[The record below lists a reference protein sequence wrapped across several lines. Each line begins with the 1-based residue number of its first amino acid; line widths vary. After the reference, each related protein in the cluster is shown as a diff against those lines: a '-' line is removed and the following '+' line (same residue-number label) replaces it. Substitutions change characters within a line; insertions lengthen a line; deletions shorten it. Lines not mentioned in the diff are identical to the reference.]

1 MRWLLGLAL
10 AVLAQGAWAE
20 VQIEALMAKRP
31 PKLLSETGI
40 FTDMAAMTPAPG
52 LVGYDLATP
61 LFTDY
66 ADKTRYIYTPDPA
79 PYQVSAVLEF
89 PVGSVLVKTFHYG
102 AQKVETRLLVHRD
115 GGWAAYPYVW
125 TEDGQ
130 DARLKAAGADL
141 VVQTDRGEIA
151 YRVPNMNQCKSCHV
165 SANKEILP
173 IGPKLRN
180 LNHGDQLARLVAAG
194 VLAKTRNDAPGL
206 PVWNDPEAPL
216 EDRARAY
223 LDANCA
229 HCHAPGLPADTSALY
244 LNWEET
250 RPAHLGIRK
259 TPVAAGRGSGG
270 MDWAIAPGAPDQ
282 SFLLYRLASD
292 DPGIMM
298 PELGRGLVHEEGVA
312 LIREWIASLD

>member
-1 MRWLLGLAL
+1 M
-10 AVLAQGAWAE
+10 
-20 VQIEALMAKRP
+20 
-31 PKLLSETGI
+31 
-40 FTDMAAMTPAPG
+40 
-52 LVGYDLATP
+52 
-61 LFTDY
+61 
-66 ADKTRYIYTPDPA
+66 
-79 PYQVSAVLEF
+79 
-89 PVGSVLVKTFHYG
+89 
-102 AQKVETRLLVHRD
+102 
-115 GGWAAYPYVW
+115 
-125 TEDGQ
+125 
-130 DARLKAAGADL
+130 
-141 VVQTDRGEIA
+141 
-151 YRVPNMNQCKSCHV
+151 
-165 SANKEILP
+165 
-173 IGPKLRN
+173 
-180 LNHGDQLARLVAAG
+180 
-194 VLAKTRNDAPGL
+194 LAKTRDDAPGL

-270 MDWAIAPGAPDQ
+270 MVWAIAPGAPDQ